1 MGIVHIFERG
11 GDDYREYK
19 KALKTAKK
27 SIETLCEL
35 TEDME
40 EEYGYGER
48 GGYSRRDEYE
58 DMEERGGRS
67 SYRRS
72 R

>member
-1 MGIVHIFERG
+1 MGLIRLMERG
-11 GDDYREYK
+11 GSDYHDYK
-19 KALKTAKK
+19 KALKMAKK

-48 GGYSRRDEYE
+48 G
-58 DMEERGGRS
+58 
-67 SYRRS
+67 SYRRKDDQDDMYERGS
-72 R
+72 MRRMR

>member
-1 MGIVHIFERG
+1 MGLIRLMERG
-11 GDDYREYK
+11 GDDLHEYK
-19 KALKTAKK
+19 KALKMAKK
-27 SIETLCEL
+27 SIETLWEL

-48 GGYSRRDEYE
+48 GSYRRRDEQD
-58 DMEERGGRS
+58 DMYDRGM
-67 SYRRS
+67 RRM

>member
-19 KALKTAKK
+19 KALKMAKK

-40 EEYGYGER
+40 DDYGYGER
-48 GGYSRRDEYE
+48 SAMRHDPESEMDE
-58 DMEERGGRS
+58 RS
-67 SYRRS
+67 SRSMPRRYR
-72 R
+72 

>member
-1 MGIVHIFERG
+1 MGLVHIMERG

-19 KALKTAKK
+19 KALKMAKK

-40 EEYGYGER
+40 EEYGVSER
-48 GGYSRRDEYE
+48 GGYYRDERE
-58 DMEERGGRS
+58 PMEERGSRMRR
-67 SYRRS
+67 YR
-72 R
+72 